1 MSSND
6 PRQGPASKAASL
18 SHHFVNVSADP
29 DLLHKRHSNREL
41 QRSSPEWYG
50 PYLAEGERYKT
61 PRTVEN
67 WIKVCSEVGLDD
79 LAEEDKAER
88 KFYADLIW
96 ELWILFDDKLRAI
109 AGVEIDLDLSDVKPI
124 RAHPYR
130 WSPVKV
136 QAGRALVQEF
146 IEDGIVRPITSE
158 WGAPALLV
166 PKPKGGYRLVVDLRE
181 LNRYIPHDVYE
192 PPSCDLCLE
201 SATRN
206 CAVVA

>member
-1 MSSND
+1 M
-6 PRQGPASKAASL
+6 
-18 SHHFVNVSADP
+18 
-29 DLLHKRHSNREL
+29 
-41 QRSSPEWYG
+41 
-50 PYLAEGERYKT
+50 
-61 PRTVEN
+61 
-67 WIKVCSEVGLDD
+67 CSEVGLDE
-79 LAEEDKAER
+79 LAEEDKAEK

-146 IEDGIVRPITSE
+146 IDDGIVRPITSE

-166 PKPKGGYRLVVDLRE
+166 PKPKGAWVGTGWWSTPGPWSNL
-181 LNRYIPHDVYE
+181 
-192 PPSCDLCLE
+192 S
-201 SATRN
+201 
-206 CAVVA
+206 

>member
-6 PRQGPASKAASL
+6 RKQEQGSRAASL

-29 DLLHKRHSNREL
+29 DVLHKRNSNQQL

-67 WIKVCSEVGLDD
+67 WNKVCSEVGLDE
-79 LAEEDKAER
+79 LAEEDKAEK

-130 WSPVKV
+130 
-136 QAGRALVQEF
+136 
-146 IEDGIVRPITSE
+146 
-158 WGAPALLV
+158 
-166 PKPKGGYRLVVDLRE
+166 
-181 LNRYIPHDVYE
+181 
-192 PPSCDLCLE
+192 
-201 SATRN
+201 
-206 CAVVA
+206 

>member
-1 MSSND
+1 M
-6 PRQGPASKAASL
+6 A
-18 SHHFVNVSADP
+18 
-29 DLLHKRHSNREL
+29 REK
-41 QRSSPEWYG
+41 G
-50 PYLAEGERYKT
+50 GAEK
-61 PRTVEN
+61 
-67 WIKVCSEVGLDD
+67 
-79 LAEEDKAER
+79 

-146 IEDGIVRPITSE
+146 IDDGIVRPITSE

-166 PKPKGGYRLVVDLRE
+166 PKPKGGYRLVVDARTMVELELTAQGLYARE
-181 LNRYIPHDVYE
+181 VE
-192 PPSCDLCLE
+192 
-201 SATRN
+201 
-206 CAVVA
+206 